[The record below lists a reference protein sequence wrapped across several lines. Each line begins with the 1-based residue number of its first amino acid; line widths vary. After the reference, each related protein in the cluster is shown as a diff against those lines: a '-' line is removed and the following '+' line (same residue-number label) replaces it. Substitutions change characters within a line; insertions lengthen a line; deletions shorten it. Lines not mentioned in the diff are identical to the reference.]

1 MIAKE
6 PCSSCPIKYVHY
18 GIRFTGT
25 QQQLQGINFS
35 NFINITQLSNNQTI
49 TDAALKDS
57 FSNNPANGFLNEQGR
72 EKLFF
77 RTVDLLGM
85 QDKVTLQRI
94 EKDNNNYTVYNIIK
108 DNNGTI
114 DAIPC
119 P

>member
-1 MIAKE
+1 MELMAE
-6 PCSSCPIKYVHY
+6 GGNTVS
-18 GIRFTGT
+18 T
-25 QQQLQGINFS
+25 FS
-35 NFINITQLSNNQTI
+35 NVLNNIGL
-49 TDAALKDS
+49 
-57 FSNNPANGFLNEQGR
+57 